1 MKLTIAAAML
11 GALALSVQGQQ
22 RATVAGQ
29 QVASRGR
36 GKHAGELAT
45 VEDSREGRLQN
56 LVAGKLGGYARRGL
70 GEEVQLAIE
79 DEETEDESGDDELE
93 YDSEDD
99 EVDDA
104 VEDEELEE
112 DESEA
117 EEPVDFAGRALRGL
131 TPAMSTQEDRNARY
145 IQTFRKREGCPTK
158 LSYSNDLVKEAQRW
172 SRRMARL
179 GHVANRDPLSVNVDA
194 GWITIAEIPGKYN
207 NVTYSGAM
215 AHLEKA
221 NRAYLLDS
229 CFNRVGVGIKKA
241 SSGAYFMTILLK
253 QV

>member
-1 MKLTIAAAML
+1 MKLTLAAVIL
-11 GALALSVQGQQ
+11 CALALSAMLEQ
-22 RATVAGQ
+22 RGTVAGQ
-29 QVASRGR
+29 RVASRGR
-36 GKHAGELAT
+36 GKHREELAT

-56 LVAGKLGGYARRGL
+56 LVVSKLGGYAKRGL
-70 GEEVQLAIE
+70 GEEVQLASE

-93 YDSEDD
+93 YEDD

-131 TPAMSTQEDRNARY
+131 TAAMSTQEDRNARY
-145 IQTFRKREGCPTK
+145 IQTFRKREGCATK
-158 LSYSNDLVKEAQRW
+158 LSYSTDLVKEAQRW

-194 GWITIAEIPGKYN
+194 GWVTIAEIPGKYN